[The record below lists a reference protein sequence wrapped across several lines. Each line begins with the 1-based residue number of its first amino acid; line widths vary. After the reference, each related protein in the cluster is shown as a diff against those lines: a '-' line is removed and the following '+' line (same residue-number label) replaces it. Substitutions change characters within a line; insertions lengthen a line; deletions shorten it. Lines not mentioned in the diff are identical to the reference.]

1 MAVRANGFWD
11 WMKRW
16 GLWILV
22 VLAGLLYLLAK
33 LLPRRSKRDLFVQAK
48 QQAGELKDQA
58 VKKLGELKSE
68 MKARRTELNDI
79 KGIDDE
85 AERLQALAEFANKRS
100 RGG

>member
-1 MAVRANGFWD
+1 MAVRANTFWD

-22 VLAGLLYLLAK
+22 VLAGALYLLVK

-58 VKKLGELKSE
+58 TKKLGELKSE
-68 MKARRTELNDI
+68 MKDRRKELDGI
-79 KGIDDE
+79 KEIDDE
-85 AERLQALAEFANKRS
+85 AERLKALADFANR
-100 RGG
+100 RR